1 MDNLY
6 RYTDKDAAEDF
17 TVEQLG
23 RDDANGEDNAIVIV
37 TDPNSELNGQFLLLP
52 RSKLIKI

>member
-23 RDDANGEDNAIVIV
+23 RDDTNGEDNAIVIV
-37 TDPNSELNGQFLLLP
+37 TDPNSELNGQFLLRP
-52 RSKLIKI
+52 RSKLTKI